1 MAFLNETFSVNDLPQ
16 ADNNFEALPA
26 GWYQVHIT
34 GAELRPTKAGTG
46 AYIAVRYD
54 VLGPTHQGRVVFGNL
69 NIRNPNPKAEEIG
82 RQQLGSLMRAIG
94 LAQVSDSDQ
103 LIGGQLMIKLAIRP
117 ADGQYEASNDVK
129 DFKAVGGTA
138 TAAPAAVGAMA
149 SNSAAPAA
157 QASASAAPPWARK

>member
-1 MAFLNETFSVNDLPQ
+1 MAFLNETFSIDTLPQ
-16 ADNNFEALPA
+16 SENEFSPLPA

-94 LAQVSDSDQ
+94 LAQVSDTDQ

-129 DFKAVGGTA
+129 DFKAVGG
-138 TAAPAAVGAMA
+138 AAPAAAAAGSMA
-149 SNSAAPAA
+149 SNNAPAAPAA
-157 QASASAAPPWARK
+157 ASAAPPWARK

>member
-1 MAFLNETFSVNDLPQ
+1 MAFLNETFSVNDLPHS
-16 ADNNFEALPA
+16 DNSFEALPA

-34 GAELRPTKAGTG
+34 GAELRNTKAGTG
-46 AYIAVRYD
+46 SYIAVRYD

-94 LAQVSDSDQ
+94 LAQVSDTDQ

-129 DFKAVGGTA
+129 DFKAVGSGA
-138 TAAPAAVGAMA
+138 GAPAAAGAMP
-149 SNSAAPAA
+149 SNGAPTAPAA
-157 QASASAAPPWARK
+157 ASAAPPWARK

>member
-16 ADNNFEALPA
+16 SDNDFSPLPA

-34 GAELRPTKAGTG
+34 GAELRNTKAGTG

-94 LAQVSDSDQ
+94 LAQVSDTDQ

-138 TAAPAAVGAMA
+138 PAAAGAAMASNNAPAAPAA
-149 SNSAAPAA
+149 
-157 QASASAAPPWARK
+157 ASAAPPWARK

>member
-16 ADNNFEALPA
+16 SDNNFSALPA

-69 NIRNPNPKAEEIG
+69 NIRNPNQTAEEIG

-94 LAQVSDSDQ
+94 LAQVSDTEQ
-103 LIGGQLMIKLAIRP
+103 LIGGQLMIRLAIRP

-129 DFKAVGGTA
+129 DFKAVGWEA
-138 TAAPAAVGAMA
+138 AAAPAAVGAMA
-149 SNSAAPAA
+149 GNSAPAAPAA
-157 QASASAAPPWARK
+157 ASAAPPWARK

>member
-1 MAFLNETFSVNDLPQ
+1 MAFLNDTFSVNDLPQ
-16 ADNNFEALPA
+16 SDNNFEALPA

-34 GAELRPTKAGTG
+34 GAELRNTKAGTG

-94 LAQVSDSDQ
+94 LAQVSDTEQ

-129 DFKAVGGTA
+129 DFKAVGG
-138 TAAPAAVGAMA
+138 AAAVPAAVGTMA
-149 SNSAAPAA
+149 SNNAPAA

>member
-1 MAFLNETFSVNDLPQ
+1 MAFLNETFSIDTLPQ
-16 ADNNFEALPA
+16 SENEFSPLPA

-69 NIRNPNPKAEEIG
+69 NIRNPSPKAEEIG

-94 LAQVSDSDQ
+94 LAQVSDTDQ
-103 LIGGQLMIKLAIRP
+103 LIGGQLTIKLAVRP

-129 DFKAVGGTA
+129 DFKAVGGA
-138 TAAPAAVGAMA
+138 AAAAPAAVGAMA
-149 SNSAAPAA
+149 SNSAPAA
-157 QASASAAPPWARK
+157 AAAASAAPPWARK

>member
-1 MAFLNETFSVNDLPQ
+1 MAFLNETFSVDTLPQ
-16 ADNNFEALPA
+16 SDNNFEALPA

-34 GAELRPTKAGTG
+34 RADLRNTKAGTG
-46 AYIAVRYD
+46 SYIAVRYD

-82 RQQLGSLMRAIG
+82 RAQLGSLMRAIG
-94 LAQVSDSDQ
+94 LAQVSDTDQ

-129 DFKAVGGTA
+129 DFKAVGG
-138 TAAPAAVGAMA
+138 AAPAAAGAMA
-149 SNSAAPAA
+149 SNSAPAAAPAA
-157 QASASAAPPWARK
+157 ASVPPWARK